1 MWAISI
7 LLSSQTLL
15 LFVVK
20 IYFCF
25 NRVCVC
31 ARLCMSVSIGVGIMP
46 VGAVAHGVQSIGFP
60 CARVTDNVN
69 LLMWMLGT
77 EIGLSAR
84 AARATD
90 F

>member
-1 MWAISI
+1 
-7 LLSSQTLL
+7 
-15 LFVVK
+15 
-20 IYFCF
+20 
-25 NRVCVC
+25 
-31 ARLCMSVSIGVGIMP
+31 MSVSIDVGIMP
-46 VGAVAHGVQSIGFP
+46 VSAVAHGVQSIGFP